1 MNKGGLGIPLIE
13 MREISKRF
21 PPEIVALDR
30 VDLNVERGEIHCLLG
45 ENGAGKTTLMNI
57 LYGIYRADQGHIII
71 ERQPVEIK
79 TPKEAIK
86 LGIGMV
92 HQHFLQIKNHTVAE
106 NIILG
111 LPYSN
116 AFFPLRGI
124 RERIQKISEQYGL
137 NVDTEARIWQLS
149 AGEQQRVEIIKALS
163 REIRV
168 LILDEPTSILTK
180 QETDGLFQSL
190 KKMVKEGL
198 TIIFI
203 THKLDE
209 VKKLSDSVT
218 VLRKGRYVNTLP
230 TSQTSEQDLA
240 NLMVGRDV
248 LFQIE
253 KKDTSPG
260 SIILKVENVTAKD
273 DRNLVALKNISFELR
288 ESEVLGLAGVAGNGQ
303 KELIEV
309 LTGLRKPLTGQ
320 IFVRDVELTN
330 RSPRD
335 FNRLGVAHI
344 PEERIGRGIVPDLT
358 VAENLALKE
367 YHSVFSDG
375 IFLDKEMMKRNAED
389 SVKTYDIVTPSI
401 GTPVKLLS
409 GGNIQ
414 KLILSRE
421 LRGNPQVIIAS
432 HPTYG
437 LDVGATEQI
446 RKIILEQ
453 RENGAGILIVSED
466 LDEIMALSDRVAVMF
481 EGQFLKIDDTE
492 RLGLDE
498 IGLLMS
504 GVTSE
509 GDT

>member
-1 MNKGGLGIPLIE
+1 
-13 MREISKRF
+13 MRKISKRF
-21 PPEIVALDR
+21 PPEIIALDR
-30 VDLNVERGEIHCLLG
+30 VNLNVEKGEIHCLLG

-57 LYGIYRADQGHIII
+57 LYGIYRADQGEISI
-71 ERQPVEIK
+71 EGQPVEIK
-79 TPKEAIK
+79 TPKDAIK

-111 LPYSN
+111 LPYRN
-116 AFFPLRGI
+116 AFFPLQGI
-124 RERIQKISEQYGL
+124 RGRIQEISEQYGL
-137 NVDTEARIWQLS
+137 NVDAEARIWQLS

-163 REIRV
+163 RDIRV

-180 QETDGLFQSL
+180 QETDGLFQAL
-190 KKMVKEGL
+190 KKMVEEGL

-230 TSQTSEQDLA
+230 TSRTSEQGLA

-248 LFQIE
+248 LFHI
-253 KKDTSPG
+253 KKKETIPG
-260 SIILKVENVTAKD
+260 SIVLKVENLTAKD
-273 DRNLVALKNISFELR
+273 DRRLVALKNISFQLR
-288 ESEVLGLAGVAGNGQ
+288 GGEVLGLAGVAGNGQ

-309 LTGLRKPLTGQ
+309 LTGLRKPFTGQ
-320 IFVRDVELTN
+320 IFVRDVNLTN
-330 RSPRD
+330 RSPRA

-344 PEERIGRGIVPDLT
+344 PEERIDRGIVPDLN

-367 YHSVFSDG
+367 YHSEFSDG
-375 IFLDKEMMKRNAED
+375 IFLDNEKIKRNAEN
-389 SVKTYDIVTPSI
+389 SVKTYDILTPSI
-401 GTPVKLLS
+401 DTPVKLLS

-421 LRGNPQVIIAS
+421 LRGNPHVIIAS

-446 RKIILEQ
+446 RKIILHQ
-453 RENGAGILIVSED
+453 REKGAGILIVSED

-481 EGQFLKIDDTE
+481 GGQFLKIEDAE
-492 RLGLDE
+492 RLSLDE
-498 IGLLMS
+498 ISLLMS
-504 GVTSE
+504 GITSA
-509 GDT
+509 GDP